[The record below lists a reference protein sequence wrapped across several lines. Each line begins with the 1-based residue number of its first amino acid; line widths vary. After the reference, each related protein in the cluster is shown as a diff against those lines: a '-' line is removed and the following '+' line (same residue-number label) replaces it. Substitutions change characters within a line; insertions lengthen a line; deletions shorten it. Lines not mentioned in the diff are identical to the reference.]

1 MILSIGEKIS
11 KEAKE
16 GKRIQSTKVPVK
28 VKSFGGKDD
37 PKTTVESMN
46 DLLTE
51 EEKMMRKRSRSN
63 LISLQ
68 PRKDEDEQKK
78 QNIHGSLSSDSLKDI
93 KDNID
98 ENVVCP
104 NNSVL
109 LSHLNNINN
118 NINSPS
124 HNSNDGGNS

>member
-1 MILSIGEKIS
+1 MGMRKLFYLFLIIHSFFILSFLFYNTNKREQNNNQSKNNNEENMILSIGEKIS

-63 LISLQ
+63 
-68 PRKDEDEQKK
+68 
-78 QNIHGSLSSDSLKDI
+78 
-93 KDNID
+93 
-98 ENVVCP
+98 
-104 NNSVL
+104 
-109 LSHLNNINN
+109 
-118 NINSPS
+118 
-124 HNSNDGGNS
+124 